1 VPFHI
6 GATVTGQKNTEKR
19 GHLWRGGS
27 TANPLEQS
35 SLNVP
40 PARRTAVLGLV
51 LVLLSVPLLAFWGA
65 YESLSAGF
73 AAQAANEADK
83 AFEEAR
89 YSVAWEESAE
99 RKYFLDPRPE
109 VLREHGEAGEALDAS
124 LKKAMALEPGS
135 SAMLSGLLEKHAK
148 YRAFAKPMFRAV
160 DNHDI
165 PRANEIDENSADP
178 LFDDI
183 EQQVLAAAARHRDDA
198 TMQLN
203 RLVAVQR
210 IVLIST
216 PVVLAIGVGLAL
228 LFLQM
233 LRRIRKNIDAAAQGA
248 LRTSEQRLQALVANT
263 SDAILVS
270 DVDGNVIYEAPTRR
284 PDPLKNMGQLV
295 GTSLLDPIHPADRP
309 TLQGLLQTVS
319 STAGSTKSIEI
330 RTRGE
335 DDAWRYIQLTLTN
348 LLDEP
353 AVGAIVA
360 TASDTTERKNFE
372 EQLARKAFYDTLTS
386 LPNRALL
393 LDRISQAEA
402 RARRRNAVIGVVFI
416 DLDNFK
422 RVNDSLGHHV
432 GDRLLIAAAKRL
444 EACVRPADTVAR
456 LGGDEFVILLEHL
469 GSEATSEGTLVAEN
483 ILAHFSQPFD
493 LDGKQYIV
501 SASVGLA
508 FAHAGGGRGD
518 ADTLLRDADVA
529 MYRAKNDGK
538 GRYVVFEENMHAEA
552 VKKLEIETDL
562 RAAIERRELRVYFQP
577 IMQLQGEGFREMEAL
592 VRWQHPTRGLLPPSE
607 FIAIA
612 EESGLIIPLG
622 RYVLNEACQQVARWQ
637 REFPT
642 EPPLQVSVNLSPRQ
656 FDDPNL
662 VADVAAALSG
672 AQIGAALLKLEVT
685 EGLIMRDTAKSIE
698 TLKSL
703 KDFGVTIAI
712 DDFGTGYSSLSYLRK
727 LPLDVL
733 KIDRSFVQSIGT
745 SAEDDAIV
753 RAVISVARSLGLT
766 VTAEGIE
773 TGEQARLLR
782 EWSCQAGQGYLFS
795 RPLPAEEFTALF
807 CAQAPGFD
815 RSHSPR
821 DFATERL

>member
-1 VPFHI
+1 M
-6 GATVTGQKNTEKR
+6 TRKKDTQR
-19 GHLWRGGS
+19 RRYLWRGNSG
-27 TANPLEQS
+27 ADPLEQPA
-35 SLNVP
+35 LNVP
-40 PARRTAVLGLV
+40 PARRTAVFGLI

-73 AAQAANEADK
+73 AAQAVNEADN

-109 VLREHGEAGEALDAS
+109 VLREHSEAGAALDAS
-124 LKKAMALEPGS
+124 LKKAMVLEPGS
-135 SAMLSGLLEKHAK
+135 STMLLGLLEKHAK
-148 YRAFAKPMFRAV
+148 YRSFAKPMFKAV
-160 DNHDI
+160 DDHDI
-165 PRANEIDENSADP
+165 AKANEIDEDSADP

-183 EQQVLAAAARHRDDA
+183 EHQVLAAAAQHRDDA
-198 TMQLN
+198 TTQLN

-216 PVVLAIGVGLAL
+216 PVVLAIGVGLTL
-228 LFLQM
+228 LFLRM
-233 LRRIRKNIDAAAQGA
+233 LRRIRKNADAAAQDA

-270 DVDGNVIYEAPTRR
+270 DINGTVTYEAPTRR
-284 PDPLKNMGQLV
+284 PDPLRNMGQLV
-295 GTSLLDPIHPADRP
+295 GTSLLGPIHPTDRP
-309 TLQGLLQTVS
+309 ALADLLQTVA
-319 STAGSTKSIEI
+319 STTRSTKSIEI

-335 DDAWRYIQLTLTN
+335 GDTWRYIQLTLTN

-360 TASDTTERKNFE
+360 TASDITERKNFE
-372 EQLARKAFYDTLTS
+372 EQLARRAFYDTLTA

-393 LDRISQAEA
+393 LDRIGQAEV
-402 RARRRNAVIGVVFI
+402 RARRRNAMIGVVFI

-444 EACVRPADTVAR
+444 EGCVRPSDTVAR

-469 GSEATSEGTLVAEN
+469 GSEATSEGTLVADN
-483 ILAHFSQPFD
+483 ILAQFSQPFD
-493 LDGKQYIV
+493 LDNKQYIV

-508 FAHAGGGRGD
+508 FARAGGGRGD
-518 ADTLLRDADVA
+518 AETLLRDADVA
-529 MYRAKNDGK
+529 MYRAKNGGK
-538 GRYVVFEENMHAEA
+538 GRYVVFEEDMHTEA

-562 RAAIERRELRVYFQP
+562 RYAIEHRELRVYFQP
-577 IMQLQGEGFREMEAL
+577 IMQLQAAGFSEMEAL

-622 RYVLNEACQQVARWQ
+622 RYVLEEACQQVARWQ
-637 REFPT
+637 QEFPT
-642 EPPLQVSVNLSPRQ
+642 EPPLQISVNLSPRQ

-662 VADVAAALSG
+662 VADVAAALSS
-672 AQIGAALLKLEVT
+672 AQIGAAALKLEVT

-698 TLKSL
+698 TLRKL
-703 KDFGVTIAI
+703 KEFGVTIAI

-733 KIDRSFVQSIGT
+733 KIDRSFVQGIGT

-753 RAVISVARSLGLT
+753 RAVISMAQSLGLS

-773 TGEQARLLR
+773 TDEQARLLR

-795 RPLPAEEFTALF
+795 RPLPAEEFTTLF
-807 CAQAPGFD
+807 RA
-815 RSHSPR
+815 RSSSSSR
-821 DFATERL
+821 SDLAGDVTMELL

>member
-1 VPFHI
+1 
-6 GATVTGQKNTEKR
+6 
-19 GHLWRGGS
+19 
-27 TANPLEQS
+27 
-35 SLNVP
+35 
-40 PARRTAVLGLV
+40 
-51 LVLLSVPLLAFWGA
+51 
-65 YESLSAGF
+65 
-73 AAQAANEADK
+73 
-83 AFEEAR
+83 
-89 YSVAWEESAE
+89 
-99 RKYFLDPRPE
+99 
-109 VLREHGEAGEALDAS
+109 
-124 LKKAMALEPGS
+124 
-135 SAMLSGLLEKHAK
+135 
-148 YRAFAKPMFRAV
+148 
-160 DNHDI
+160 
-165 PRANEIDENSADP
+165 
-178 LFDDI
+178 
-183 EQQVLAAAARHRDDA
+183 
-198 TMQLN
+198 
-203 RLVAVQR
+203 
-210 IVLIST
+210 
-216 PVVLAIGVGLAL
+216 VVLAIGVGLTL

-233 LRRIRKNIDAAAQGA
+233 LRRIRRNVDAAAQDA
-248 LRTSEQRLQALVANT
+248 LRTSEQKLQALVANT

-270 DVDGNVIYEAPTRR
+270 DVNGIVTYEAPTRR

-295 GTSLLDPIHPADRP
+295 GTSLLDPIHPTDRP
-309 TLQGLLQTVS
+309 TLQGLLQAVS
-319 STAGSTKSIEI
+319 STARSTKSIEI

-335 DDAWRYIQLTLTN
+335 SDAWRYIQLTLTN

-372 EQLARKAFYDTLTS
+372 EQLARRAFYDTLTS

-402 RARRRNAVIGVVFI
+402 RARRLNAKIGVVFI

-444 EACVRPADTVAR
+444 EGCVRPSDTVAR
-456 LGGDEFVILLEHL
+456 LGGDEFVILLEDL
-469 GSEATSEGTLVAEN
+469 GSDATNEGTRLADR
-483 ILAHFSQPFD
+483 ILAQFSQPFD
-493 LDGKQYIV
+493 LDNKQYIV

-529 MYRAKNDGK
+529 MYRAKHGGK
-538 GRYVVFEENMHAEA
+538 GRYVVFEENMHVEA

-562 RAAIERRELRVYFQP
+562 RHAIEHRELRVYFQP
-577 IMQLQGEGFREMEAL
+577 IMQLQAPGFREMEAL

-622 RYVLNEACQQVARWQ
+622 RYVLEEACQQVARWQ
-637 REFPT
+637 REFPA
-642 EPPLQVSVNLSPRQ
+642 EPPLQISVNLSPRQ

-672 AQIGAALLKLEVT
+672 AHIGAASLKLEVT

-698 TLKSL
+698 TLRKL
-703 KDFGVTIAI
+703 KDFGVTIAV

-733 KIDRSFVQSIGT
+733 KIDRSFVQGIGT

-753 RAVISVARSLGLT
+753 RAVISMAQSLGLS

-773 TGEQARLLR
+773 TDEQARLLQ
-782 EWSCQAGQGYLFS
+782 EWACQAGQGYLFS
-795 RPLPAEEFTALF
+795 RPLPADEFTALF
-807 CAQAPGFD
+807 RA
-815 RSHSPR
+815 RSPNSLR
-821 DFATERL
+821 NESAGDFTAELL

>member
-1 VPFHI
+1 M
-6 GATVTGQKNTEKR
+6 TRQRDTQR
-19 GHLWRGGS
+19 RRHLWRTISGADS
-27 TANPLEQS
+27 LAQS

-40 PARRTAVLGLV
+40 SARRTAVFGLV

-65 YESLSAGF
+65 FESLSAGF
-73 AAQAANEADK
+73 AAQAAKEADK

-124 LKKAMALEPGS
+124 LKKAIELEPGS
-135 SAMLSGLLEKHAK
+135 KSMLIGLLEKHAK
-148 YRAFAKPMFRAV
+148 YRAFAKPMFKAV
-160 DNHDI
+160 DEHDI
-165 PRANEIDENSADP
+165 AKANEIDEELADP

-183 EQQVLAAAARHRDDA
+183 EKQVFAAAARHRDDA
-198 TMQLN
+198 TMQLD

-216 PVVLAIGVGLAL
+216 PVVLAIGVGLTL

-233 LRRIRKNIDAAAQGA
+233 LRRIRKNMDTAAQNA

-270 DVDGNVIYEAPTRR
+270 DVDGTVIYEAPTRR
-284 PDPLKNMGQLV
+284 PDPLQNMGQLV
-295 GTSLLDPIHPADRP
+295 GTSFLDPIHPSDRP

-319 STAGSTKSIEI
+319 SVARSAKSIEV

-335 DDAWRYIQLTLTN
+335 GDAWRYIQLTLTN

-360 TASDTTERKNFE
+360 TASDITERKDFE
-372 EQLARKAFYDTLTS
+372 EQLARRAFYDTLTS

-402 RARRRNAVIGVVFI
+402 RARRRNAMIGVVFI

-444 EACVRPADTVAR
+444 EGCVRPSDTVAR

-469 GSEATSEGTLVAEN
+469 GSEATSEGTQIAEN
-483 ILAHFSQPFD
+483 ILAQFRQPFD
-493 LDGKQYIV
+493 LDEKQYIV

-508 FAHAGGGRGD
+508 FACASGDRGD
-518 ADTLLRDADVA
+518 ADALLRDADVA
-529 MYRAKNDGK
+529 MYRAKNEGK

-552 VKKLEIETDL
+552 VRKLEIETDL
-562 RAAIERRELRVYFQP
+562 RSAIEHRELRVYFQP
-577 IMQLQGEGFREMEAL
+577 IVQLQAAGFREMEAL

-622 RYVLNEACQQVARWQ
+622 RYVLEEACQQVARWQ
-637 REFPT
+637 REFPA
-642 EPPLQVSVNLSPRQ
+642 EPPLKVSVNLSPRQ

-662 VADVAAALSG
+662 VTDVAAALAG
-672 AQIGAALLKLEVT
+672 AHIGAALLKLEIT
-685 EGLIMRDTAKSIE
+685 EGLIMRDTEKSIE
-698 TLKSL
+698 TLQKL

-733 KIDRSFVQSIGT
+733 KIDRSFVQGIGRST
-745 SAEDDAIV
+745 EDDAIV
-753 RAVISVARSLGLT
+753 QAVISVAQSLGLS

-773 TGEQARLLR
+773 TNEQAALLR
-782 EWSCQAGQGYLFS
+782 QWSCQAGQGYLFS
-795 RPLPAEEFTALF
+795 RPLPPEELTAMFRARSSDSNGSHAAAECSVGML
-807 CAQAPGFD
+807 
-815 RSHSPR
+815 
-821 DFATERL
+821 

>member
-1 VPFHI
+1 
-6 GATVTGQKNTEKR
+6 VTIPKAR
-19 GHLWRGGS
+19 PRHRYLWRSIAG
-27 TANPLEQS
+27 ADRLEQP

-40 PARRTAVLGLV
+40 PARRIAVIGLV

-73 AAQAANEADK
+73 AAQDANEADK
-83 AFEEAR
+83 TFEEAR

-109 VLREHGEAGEALDAS
+109 VLREHREAGAALNAS
-124 LKKAMALEPGS
+124 LKKALVLEPGS
-135 SAMLSGLLEKHAK
+135 STMLLGLLERHAK
-148 YRAFAKPMFRAV
+148 YQSFAKPMFKAV

-165 PRANEIDENSADP
+165 ARANEIDEDSADP

-183 EQQVLAAAARHRDDA
+183 EQQVLAAAAQHRDDA
-198 TMQLN
+198 TKQLD

-216 PVVLAIGVGLAL
+216 PVVLAIGVGLTL

-233 LRRIRKNIDAAAQGA
+233 LRRIRKNVDAAARNA

-270 DVDGNVIYEAPTRR
+270 DTNGTVTYEAPTRR

-309 TLQGLLQTVS
+309 TLAGLLQTVL
-319 STAGSTKSIEI
+319 STARSTKSIEL

-335 DDAWRYIQLTLTN
+335 EDAWRYIQLTLTN

-360 TASDTTERKNFE
+360 TASDITERKNIE
-372 EQLARKAFYDTLTS
+372 EQLARRAFYDTLTS

-393 LDRISQAEA
+393 LDRIGQAEA
-402 RARRRNAVIGVVFI
+402 RARRRNAMIGVIFI

-422 RVNDSLGHHV
+422 RVNDSLGHHA
-432 GDRLLIAAAKRL
+432 GDRLLVAAAKRL
-444 EACVRPADTVAR
+444 GGCVRPSDTVAR

-469 GSEATSEGTLVAEN
+469 GSDATGEGALVADN
-483 ILAHFSQPFD
+483 ILAQFSQPFE
-493 LDGKQYIV
+493 LDNKQYIV

-508 FAHAGGGRGD
+508 FALAGGGRGD

-529 MYRAKNDGK
+529 MYRAKNGGK

-562 RAAIERRELRVYFQP
+562 RFAIEHHELRVHFQP
-577 IMQLQGEGFREMEAL
+577 IVQLQAEGCREMEAL

-622 RYVLNEACQQVARWQ
+622 RYVLEEACRQVARWQ

-642 EPPLQVSVNLSPRQ
+642 EPPRQISVNLSPRQ
-656 FDDPNL
+656 FDDPHL
-662 VADVAAALSG
+662 VANVTAALSS
-672 AQIGAALLKLEVT
+672 AQIGAASLKLEVT
-685 EGLIMRDTAKSIE
+685 EGLIMRDTERSIE
-698 TLKSL
+698 TLQKL
-703 KDFGVTIAI
+703 KDFGITIAI
-712 DDFGTGYSSLSYLRK
+712 DDFGTGYSSLSYLHR

-733 KIDRSFVQSIGT
+733 KIDRSFVQGIGM

-753 RAVISVARSLGLT
+753 RAIISMAQSLGLS

-773 TGEQARLLR
+773 TAEQATLLR
-782 EWSCQAGQGYLFS
+782 EWSCQTGQGYLFS

-807 CAQAPGFD
+807 HRPPPSSSRGHTAG
-815 RSHSPR
+815 
-821 DFATERL
+821 DFTMEVP

>member
-1 VPFHI
+1 
-6 GATVTGQKNTEKR
+6 
-19 GHLWRGGS
+19 
-27 TANPLEQS
+27 
-35 SLNVP
+35 LNVL

-51 LVLLSVPLLAFWGA
+51 VVLLSVPLLAFWGA

-89 YSVAWEESAE
+89 YDVAWEESAE

-109 VLREHGEAGEALDAS
+109 VLREHSEAGASLDAA
-124 LKKAMALEPGS
+124 LKQALALEPGS
-135 SAMLSGLLEKHAK
+135 STMLLGLLQKHAK
-148 YRAFAKPMFRAV
+148 YRSFARPMFGAV
-160 DNHDI
+160 DAHDI
-165 PRANEIDENSADP
+165 ARANAIDEDSADP
-178 LFDDI
+178 LFDAI
-183 EQQVLAAAARHRDDA
+183 EHQVLAAAARHRDDA
-198 TMQLN
+198 TRQLD

-216 PVVLAIGVGLAL
+216 PVVLAIGVGLTL

-233 LRRIRKNIDAAAQGA
+233 LRRIRKNVDAAAQDA

-270 DVDGNVIYEAPTRR
+270 DVNGIVTYEAPTQR
-284 PDPLKNMGQLV
+284 PDPLNNMGRLI
-295 GTSLLDPIHPADRP
+295 GTSLFDPIHPSDRP
-309 TLQGLLQTVS
+309 TLQGLLETVS
-319 STAGSTKSIEI
+319 ATARSTRSIEI

-335 DDAWRYIQLTLTN
+335 KDAWRYIQLTLTN

-372 EQLARKAFYDTLTS
+372 EQLARRAFYDTLTS

-402 RARRRNAVIGVVFI
+402 RARRRNAMIGVVFI

-422 RVNDSLGHHV
+422 RVNDSLGHHA
-432 GDRLLIAAAKRL
+432 GDRLLIAAARRL
-444 EACVRPADTVAR
+444 EGCVRPADTVAR
-456 LGGDEFVILLEHL
+456 LGGDEFVVLLEHL
-469 GSEATSEGTLVAEN
+469 GSEATSEGTLVADN
-483 ILAHFSQPFD
+483 ILAQFSQPFD
-493 LDGKQYIV
+493 LDDKQYIV
-501 SASVGLA
+501 GASVGLA
-508 FAHAGGGRGD
+508 FAHAGRGRGD
-518 ADTLLRDADVA
+518 VDTLLRDADVA
-529 MYRAKNDGK
+529 MYRAKNGGK

-562 RAAIERRELRVYFQP
+562 RFAIEHDELRVHFQP
-577 IMQLQGEGFREMEAL
+577 IMQLQAEGFREMEAL

-612 EESGLIIPLG
+612 EESGLIVSLG
-622 RYVLNEACQQVARWQ
+622 RYVLEQACQQVARWQ

-642 EPPLQVSVNLSPRQ
+642 EPPLQISVNLSPGQ
-656 FDDPNL
+656 FDDPHL
-662 VADVAAALSG
+662 VDDVAAALRK
-672 AQIGAALLKLEVT
+672 AHIDAASLKLEVT
-685 EGLIMRDTAKSIE
+685 EGLIMRDTEKSIE
-698 TLKSL
+698 TLRKL

-733 KIDRSFVQSIGT
+733 KIDRSFVQGIGT

-753 RAVISVARSLGLT
+753 RAVISMAQSLGLS

-773 TGEQARLLR
+773 TSEQARLLR
-782 EWSCQAGQGYLFS
+782 EWSCQTGQGYLFS
-795 RPLPAEEFTALF
+795 RPLPAEQFTALF
-807 CAQAPGFD
+807 RARSPAS
-815 RSHSPR
+815 SHSHSAGDVAMEP
-821 DFATERL
+821 L